1 MRLLR
6 VLLPQSRQGVGRLP
20 PEDADGFDESGVRVY
35 CPACANAWFGHR
47 PEAAA
52 KHVCI
57 WKPPPDS
64 RPNSTVPKEQDDHSV

>member
-1 MRLLR
+1 MLECDFCGCYS
-6 VLLPQSRQGVGRLP
+6 PNPGKGWAAYH

-64 RPNSTVPKEQDDHSV
+64 RPKLDRTEGAG